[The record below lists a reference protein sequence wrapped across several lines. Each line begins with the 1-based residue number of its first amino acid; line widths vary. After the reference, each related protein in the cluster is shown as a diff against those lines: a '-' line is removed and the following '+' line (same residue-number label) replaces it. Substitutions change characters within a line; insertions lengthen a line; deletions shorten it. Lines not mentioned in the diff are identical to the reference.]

1 MTTWRGISVDPHRT
15 HSMSGKMLRFIRNY
29 DIMSYPLKEKL
40 IFLAETCLGGVRILG
55 VISLIDSFLH

>member
-1 MTTWRGISVDPHRT
+1 MDPHRT

-40 IFLAETCLGGVRILG
+40 IFLAETCLGGVRILC